1 MISEWHFLSPHTKR
15 PPIEEEMAK
24 ELGIS
29 PILSK
34 LLVQRNIT
42 TVEDAKRFFR
52 PQLEDLHDPF
62 LMLGM
67 DKAVDRLNLA
77 MGRKEKILIYGDYD
91 VDGTTA
97 VTVVYKFLRDFYSNL
112 DFYIPD
118 RSDEGYGISYKG
130 IDFAYENDFKLIIVL
145 DCGIKA
151 IEKIDYAKRKGVE
164 FIICDHH
171 KPDDELPDACAILD
185 PKRPGETYPFTHLS
199 AAGVGFK
206 FMQGFAQS
214 NGLDMSLLYQ
224 LLDLVAVSIA
234 ADIVSVTGE
243 NRILAFHGLKILNNN
258 PCIGL
263 KSIIDMCGMTDKD
276 ITLSDVVFKIGPRL
290 NASGR
295 MQSGRESVELLISK
309 DMTFAREKCE
319 SINLQNEIRKGLDKT
334 ITEEATNTIESWTDR
349 KERKSIVIYNE
360 FWHKGVIGI
369 VASRLTELYYKPAIV
384 LTLSN
389 GLATGSGRS
398 LQGIDIYK
406 AIEHCRDLIE
416 NFGGHPFAA
425 GLSLKEENVEAFG
438 DRFEEYISN
447 NITVDQLIPQLDI
460 DAKINFSDITPKFFR
475 VLKQFAPHGPD
486 NPKPV
491 FCTRRVYDYGTSRLV
506 GKDQEHLK
514 LELIDSNSENIMNG
528 IAFGMYEHNDLIK
541 DLNPFDICYTIEE
554 NTYGQ
559 NASIQLLI
567 KDIKAELT
575 PKISEPKV

>member
-1 MISEWHFLSPHTKR
+1 MISEWNYLSSNTPFDDKHND
-15 PPIEEEMAK
+15 MSK

-29 PILSK
+29 PILSQ
-34 LLVQRNIT
+34 LLLQRNIAT
-42 TVEDAKRFFR
+42 IEEAKRFFR
-52 PQLEDLHDPF
+52 PQLSELHDPF
-62 LMLGM
+62 LMRDM
-67 DKAVDRLNLA
+67 DRAVERLNLA

-97 VTVVYKFLRDFYSNL
+97 VTVVYSFLRNFYSNI

-151 IEKIDYAKRKGVE
+151 IEKIEYAKRKGVE

-171 KPDDELPDACAILD
+171 KPDDELPDAYAILD
-185 PKRPGETYPFTHLS
+185 PKRADETYPFQHLS

-206 FMQGFAQS
+206 FMQGFAQN
-214 NGLDMSLLYQ
+214 NGIDTSLLFQ

-243 NRILAFHGLKILNNN
+243 NRILAFYGLKILNNN

-263 KSIIDMCGMTDKD
+263 KSIIDMCGMADKE

-319 SINLQNEIRKGLDKT
+319 GINLQNEIRKGLDKT
-334 ITEEATNTIESWTDR
+334 ITEEANAILESWADME
-349 KERKSIVIYNE
+349 ERKSIVIYNE
-360 FWHKGVIGI
+360 SWHKGVIGI
-369 VASRLTELYYKPAIV
+369 VASRMTELYYKPAVV

-389 GLATGSGRS
+389 GLATGSARS
-398 LQGIDIYK
+398 VQGIDIYK
-406 AIEHCRDLIE
+406 AIEHCRDLLE

-425 GLSLKEENVEAFG
+425 GLSMKEENVPEFRE
-438 DRFEEYISN
+438 RFESFIAA
-447 NITVDQLIPQLDI
+447 NITNEQLVPQLDI
-460 DAKINFSDITPKFFR
+460 DAVINFSDITPKFFR
-475 VLKQFAPHGPD
+475 VLKQFAPFGPD

-528 IAFGMYEHNDLIK
+528 IAFGMYEYNDLIK
-541 DLNPFDICYTIEE
+541 NLNPFDICYTIEE
-554 NTYGQ
+554 NNYGG
-559 NASIQLLI
+559 NTSIQLLI
-567 KDIKAELT
+567 KDIKAAE
-575 PKISEPKV
+575 EN

>member
-1 MISEWHFLSPHTKR
+1 MVSDWHFLSPNPAHRTLQA
-15 PPIEEEMAK
+15 EMAK
-24 ELGIS
+24 DLGIS
-29 PILSK
+29 PILST
-34 LLVQRNIT
+34 LLLQRNIT
-42 TVEDAKRFFR
+42 TLDEAKRFFR
-52 PQLEDLHDPF
+52 PQLSELHDPF
-62 LMLGM
+62 LMLDM

-77 MGRKEKILIYGDYD
+77 IGRKEKILIYGDYD
-91 VDGTTA
+91 VDGTTS
-97 VTVVYKFLRDFYSNL
+97 VTVVYRFLRNFYSNI

-130 IDFAYENDFKLIIVL
+130 IDFAFENEFKLIIVL

-151 IEKIDYAKRKGVE
+151 IEKIAYAKRRGID

-185 PKRPGETYPFTHLS
+185 PKRPGETYPFQHLS

-206 FMQGFAQS
+206 FMQGFAIN
-214 NGLDMSLLYQ
+214 NGIDMSLLYP

-263 KSIIDMCGMTDKD
+263 KSIIDMCGMTDKE
-276 ITLSDVVFKIGPRL
+276 ITLSDIVFKIGPRL

-295 MQSGRESVELLISK
+295 MQLGGESVELLISQN
-309 DMTFAREKCE
+309 MASAREKCE
-319 SINLQNEIRKGLDKT
+319 AINLQNEIRKGLDKT
-334 ITEEATNTIESWTDR
+334 ITEEANAVLESWTDMAD
-349 KERKSIVIYNE
+349 RKSIVIYNE

-369 VASRLTELYYKPAIV
+369 VASRLTELYYKPTVV

-389 GLATGSGRS
+389 GLATGSSRS
-398 LQGIDIYK
+398 IQGVDIYK
-406 AIEHCRDLIE
+406 AIESCRDLIE

-425 GLSLKEENVEAFG
+425 GLSLKEENVAAFRE
-438 DRFEEYISN
+438 RFEEYVAA
-447 NITVDQLIPQLDI
+447 NITTDQLVPQLDI
-460 DAKINFSDITPKFFR
+460 DAEINFSDITPKFFR
-475 VLKQFAPHGPD
+475 VLKQFAPFGPD
-486 NPKPV
+486 NPKPI

-541 DLNPFDICYTIEE
+541 NLNPFDICYTIEE
-554 NTYGQ
+554 NTYGG
-559 NASIQLLI
+559 NVSIQLLI
-567 KDIKAELT
+567 KEIKAESL
-575 PKISEPKV
+575 PNPS